1 MDDLQIS
8 AKRRVA
14 RFVAALNSSK
24 RERLDRANIPAL
36 CRVPAPDD
44 AGGCDWRIVPV
55 PEAGWLPALE
65 ARLPYPLPPTFR
77 VLISSYVFPSFECGP
92 LTFYSVG
99 AEEPDQD
106 TEFQFAVLRDWTMN
120 GVLWQ
125 HGRLPFARPADWSYD
140 PVCFD
145 CRHLSPSIE
154 PAVVR
159 IDHEQILCHG
169 RIRVISLLASAFDQ
183 LVEGM
188 TADLLTNARGS

>member
-1 MDDLQIS
+1 
-8 AKRRVA
+8 
-14 RFVAALNSSK
+14 
-24 RERLDRANIPAL
+24 
-36 CRVPAPDD
+36 
-44 AGGCDWRIVPV
+44 
-55 PEAGWLPALE
+55 
-65 ARLPYPLPPTFR
+65 
-77 VLISSYVFPSFECGP
+77 
-92 LTFYSVG
+92 
-99 AEEPDQD
+99 
-106 TEFQFAVLRDWTMN
+106 MN
-120 GVLWQ
+120 EVLWQ
-125 HGRLPFARPADWSYD
+125 HECLPFARPADWSYD